1 MGRNVKLF
9 KLTRGKF
16 ANLLSERVMFLDGAY
31 GTELFKRGY
40 IKGREPIELLN
51 VKKPDVVLE
60 LQRDYVNAGVDF
72 LLTNTFS
79 ANRHKLMKLGYEEYF
94 EEVNRSAVRIA
105 KKATVESPKQVYI
118 LGDVSSVGDMVEPLG
133 ELKSKYVYNIFREQ
147 ITLLVESGVDGIIIE
162 TMSDLKELKLAY
174 LAARDVSKEIPLIVS
189 MTFEE
194 NGVAVTGTNLE
205 IYVSLFNDLDV
216 DAIGINCTL
225 TPEKMLNLVKKLSIF
240 SSKPIVVEPNAGK
253 PILSDDG
260 KLTYRTKPEE
270 FAVYIEDYVELG
282 ANIVGGCCGTGPEHI
297 EYMVKHIGVKKPKQ
311 RKIEELDVLSS
322 RVHMVGI
329 KPFFV
334 VGERI
339 NASAKKK
346 LHGQIKEGR
355 YESVIKLA
363 KEQEQEGAQVLD
375 INFGI
380 ESVLTDEHF
389 KNAVVELD
397 RNVSIPLSLDIQFN
411 EFLETA
417 LFEYPGRSLI
427 NSSKAIKD
435 ELDKKIH
442 LLKRYG
448 GLLVVLAM
456 GKEIPK
462 TAKERFELAKEA
474 VEYLEHSGINRSRVF
489 VDPIVLPVGA
499 NQDYNVTLETI
510 SMLSKEGIR
519 TIIGLSNFS
528 FGMPNR
534 EELNASLLSL
544 AMHFGLSAAILNTS
558 EQTTMS
564 ILRGMKRI
572 LKKESIG
579 ISEEASGNE
588 LVRLLLSGNST
599 GALSYVLSFLDTL
612 TPVEI
617 IQSVLSRAME
627 EIGNLYSETKIYL
640 PHLILASETAK
651 PIFSK
656 LLSMVSDKE
665 STKLGRII
673 LATVEGDIHDIGKKI
688 VGTILESAGF
698 EVIDIGKDVPADVI
712 LEKTKELNPDIVGL
726 SAMMTTTIMQV
737 GYVVKTLRENDI
749 NVPVISGG
757 ASMNEEL
764 AKRFGTYYA
773 KDAQEAVKLCKWL
786 LNKN

>member
-1 MGRNVKLF
+1 MLER
-9 KLTRGKF
+9 LTRKRF
-16 ANLLSERVMFLDGAY
+16 VELLSERVFFLDGAY

-51 VKKPDVVLE
+51 VINPEAVLT
-60 LQRDYVNAGVDF
+60 LQNDYVNAGVDF

-79 ANRHKLMKLGYEEYF
+79 ANRHKLIKLGYEKYF
-94 EEVNRSAVRIA
+94 DEINRNAVRIGKEAA
-105 KKATVESPKQVYI
+105 KNSAKQVYI
-118 LGDVSSVGDMVEPLG
+118 LGDVSSVGEMVQPLG
-133 ELKSKYVYNIFREQ
+133 ELKSKYVYDIFREQ
-147 ITLLVESGVDGIIIE
+147 IALLIESGVDGIIIE

-174 LAARDVSKEIPLIVS
+174 LATRDVSKEIPVIVS

-194 NGVAVTGTNLE
+194 NGVAVTGTSLE
-205 IYVSLFNDLDV
+205 IYVSLFNDLDI

-225 TPEKMLNLVKKLSIF
+225 TPDKMLPLVKKLSLF
-240 SSKPIVVEPNAGK
+240 SNKPIVVEPNAGK
-253 PILSDDG
+253 PVLSEDG

-270 FAVYIEDYVELG
+270 FTIYIEDYVELG
-282 ANIVGGCCGTGPEHI
+282 ANVVGGCCGTGPEHI
-297 EYMVKHIGVKKPKQ
+297 EYMVKHIGTKKPRQ
-311 RKIEELDVLSS
+311 RKIEEMNVISS

-329 KPFFV
+329 EPFLV

-346 LHGQIKEGR
+346 LHGEIKESR
-355 YESVIKLA
+355 YNGVIKLA
-363 KEQEQEGAQVLD
+363 KDQEQEGAQVLD

-389 KNAVVELD
+389 RNAIVELD
-397 RNVSIPLSLDIQFN
+397 KNVSIPLSLDIQFN
-411 EFLETA
+411 EFLEAA
-417 LFEYPGRSLI
+417 LFEYPGRPLI
-427 NSSKAIKD
+427 NSSKALKE

-442 LLKRYG
+442 LLKHYG
-448 GLLVVLAM
+448 GILVVLAM

-462 TAKERFELAKEA
+462 TAKERFELAKQA
-474 VEYLEHSGINRSRVF
+474 VEYLELNGISRSRVF
-489 VDPIVLPVGA
+489 VDPLVLPIGA
-499 NQDYNVTLETI
+499 NQDYNITLETI

-534 EELNASLLSL
+534 EELNASFL
-544 AMHFGLSAAILNTS
+544 ALALHFGLSAAILNTA
-558 EQTTMS
+558 EQTTTS

-572 LKKESIG
+572 LKKESVN
-579 ISEEASGNE
+579 ISEDGKENE
-588 LVRLLLSGNST
+588 LVRLLLNGNST
-599 GALSYVLSFLDTL
+599 GAMSYVLSFLDTL

-617 IQSVLSRAME
+617 IQSILSKAME
-627 EIGNLYSETKIYL
+627 EIGILYSETKIFL

-665 STKLGRII
+665 NTKLGRII

-698 EVIDIGKDVPADVI
+698 EVIDIGKDVPANVI
-712 LEKTKELNPDIVGL
+712 LEKSKELKPDIIGL
-726 SAMMTTTIMQV
+726 SAMMTTTVVQV
-737 GYVVKTLRENDI
+737 GYVVKTLKEHGIDT
-749 NVPVISGG
+749 PVISGG

-764 AKRFGTYYA
+764 AKRFGSYYA
-773 KDAQEAVKLCKWL
+773 KDAQEAVRLCKSI
-786 LNKN
+786 LNINAKH

>member
-1 MGRNVKLF
+1 MLER
-9 KLTRGKF
+9 LTRKRF
-16 ANLLSERVMFLDGAY
+16 VELLSERVFFLDGAY

-51 VKKPDVVLE
+51 VINPEAVLT
-60 LQRDYVNAGVDF
+60 LQNDYVNAGVDF

-79 ANRHKLMKLGYEEYF
+79 ANRHKLIKLGYEKYF
-94 EEVNRSAVRIA
+94 DEINRNAVRIA
-105 KKATVESPKQVYI
+105 KEAAKNSAKQVYI
-118 LGDVSSVGDMVEPLG
+118 LGDVSSVGEMVQPLG
-133 ELKSKYVYNIFREQ
+133 ELKSKYVYDIFREQ
-147 ITLLVESGVDGIIIE
+147 IALLIESGVDGIIIE

-174 LAARDVSKEIPLIVS
+174 LATRDVSKEIPVIVS

-194 NGVAVTGTNLE
+194 NGVAVTGTSLE
-205 IYVSLFNDLDV
+205 IYVSLFNDLDI

-225 TPEKMLNLVKKLSIF
+225 TPDKMLPLVKKLSLF
-240 SSKPIVVEPNAGK
+240 SNKPIVVEPNAGK
-253 PILSDDG
+253 PVLSEDG

-270 FAVYIEDYVELG
+270 FTIYIEDYVELG
-282 ANIVGGCCGTGPEHI
+282 ANVVGGCCGTGPEHI
-297 EYMVKHIGVKKPKQ
+297 EYMVKHIGTKKPRQ
-311 RKIEELDVLSS
+311 RKIEEMNVISS

-329 KPFFV
+329 EPFLV

-346 LHGQIKEGR
+346 LHGEIKESR
-355 YESVIKLA
+355 YNGVIKLA
-363 KEQEQEGAQVLD
+363 KDQEQEGAQVLD

-389 KNAVVELD
+389 RNAIVELD
-397 RNVSIPLSLDIQFN
+397 KNVSIPLSLDIQFN
-411 EFLETA
+411 EFLEAA
-417 LFEYPGRSLI
+417 LFEYPGRPLI
-427 NSSKAIKD
+427 NSSKALKE

-448 GLLVVLAM
+448 GILVVLAM

-462 TAKERFELAKEA
+462 TAKERFELAKQA
-474 VEYLEHSGINRSRVF
+474 VEYLELNGISRSRVF
-489 VDPIVLPVGA
+489 VDPLVLPIGA
-499 NQDYNVTLETI
+499 NQDYNITLETI

-534 EELNASLLSL
+534 EELNASFL
-544 AMHFGLSAAILNTS
+544 ALALHFGLSAAILNTA
-558 EQTTMS
+558 EQTTTS

-572 LKKESIG
+572 LKKESVN
-579 ISEEASGNE
+579 ISEDGKENE
-588 LVRLLLSGNST
+588 LVRLLLNGNST
-599 GALSYVLSFLDTL
+599 GAMSYVLSFLDTL

-617 IQSVLSRAME
+617 IQSILSKAME
-627 EIGNLYSETKIYL
+627 EIGNLYSETKIFL

-665 STKLGRII
+665 NTKLGRII

-698 EVIDIGKDVPADVI
+698 EVIDIGKDVPANVI
-712 LEKTKELNPDIVGL
+712 LEKSKELKPDIIGL
-726 SAMMTTTIMQV
+726 SAMMTTTVVQV
-737 GYVVKTLRENDI
+737 GYVVKTLKEHGIDI
-749 NVPVISGG
+749 PVISGG

-764 AKRFGTYYA
+764 AKRFGSHYA
-773 KDAQEAVKLCKWL
+773 KDAQEAVRLCKSI
-786 LNKN
+786 LNINAKH